1 MVISVTETSG
11 NKVKKSS
18 CPAYVY
24 KEAIAKIMKE
34 MEEILGKSDGLEIKP
49 SENAI
54 DEPWTYPFVDDE
66 KETTIKS
73 NLTGLFD
80 NNSPSRREC
89 NLWLYENGDINKD
102 DHDQETRLRNFLEGI
117 DNEPETS
124 HNLYGYVDITWKQLQ
139 YDLHTTNILS
149 I

>member
-1 MVISVTETSG
+1 MVIYVTETSG

-89 NLWLYENGDINKD
+89 NLWLYENGDINK
-102 DHDQETRLRNFLEGI
+102 LEMTKRI
-117 DNEPETS
+117 HQVEHIVFAFVFHLIQRFIQFRTAIAAHR
-124 HNLYGYVDITWKQLQ
+124 HNIQRRFK
-139 YDLHTTNILS
+139 S
-149 I
+149 